1 MARISEILDIEKQRT
16 EKEEWNVIHLFKEGG
31 FYRAYEWSAWLIV
44 TMAYNDEVRQQTGD
58 RKPLNVTHKRSRNSD
73 ETFVFVGFP
82 LKSAEKFIPQRTSF
96 ETISDTQIDITIEL
110 SWDDDLSYDSLN
122 EAFLKWKEG
131 QPIQEPKQRRED
143 GPVTTGTAQHS
154 TLTGIM
160 SEILAWP
167 LEQKTLI
174 ENTAYL
180 SSLKQRLAALI

>member
-44 TMAYNDEVRQQTGD
+44 AIAYNDEVRQQTGD

-82 LKSAEKFIPQRTSF
+82 LKSADKFIPQRTSF
-96 ETISDTQIDITIEL
+96 ETISDTQIDITIATD
-110 SWDDDLSYDSLN
+110 WDDNFTYDLLN
-122 EAFLKWKEG
+122 ENYLKWKEE
-131 QPIQEPKQRRED
+131 QPIQEPKQKRED
-143 GPVTTGTAQHS
+143 SPVSTGTVQHA

>member
-1 MARISEILDIEKQRT
+1 MAKLADILQQERERDTADQWGI
-16 EKEEWNVIHLFKEGG
+16 IHLYKTGS
-31 FYRAYEWSAWLIV
+31 FYSAYEWSAWLIV

-110 SWDDDLSYDSLN
+110 TWDDDLSYDVLN

-131 QPIQEPKQRRED
+131 QSIQEPKQRRED
-143 GPVTTGTAQHS
+143 GPVTTGTAQHA